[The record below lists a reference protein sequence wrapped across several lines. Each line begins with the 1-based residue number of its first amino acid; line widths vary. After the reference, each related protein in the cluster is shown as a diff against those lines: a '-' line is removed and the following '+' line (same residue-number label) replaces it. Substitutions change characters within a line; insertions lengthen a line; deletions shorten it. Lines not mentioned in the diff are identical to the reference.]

1 MLVISK
7 DGPKNVPSLKSHIG
21 KDLDTVIEKMEATG
35 FYKKFYSREGINGYR
50 NVTMVK
56 YGAHIEIVAEPVSE
70 DSWKVLDI
78 FVYNIAAKTSK
89 W

>member
-1 MLVISK
+1 MIVIGK
-7 DGPKNVPSLKSHIG
+7 DGPKIVSSLKSYIG
-21 KDLDTVIEKMEATG
+21 KDLDTVVEKMEATG
-35 FYKKFYSREGINGYR
+35 KYKKFYSREGVNGYR

-70 DSWKVLDI
+70 DSWKVLDV
-78 FVYNIAAKTSK
+78 FVYNVAEKTSK